1 MASSDTE
8 KQSAASSG
16 ADTPTSTA
24 EQPVPAQAKGTTDA
38 APVEAASK
46 PADQPPPPPDGGL
59 VAWLQVLGSF
69 FLFMNSW
76 GLVNTYGVYQTY
88 YELELLKD
96 KTPDQ
101 ISWIGSLQA
110 CLLLVV
116 GVATGP
122 LFDLGYFNF
131 LLWTGSFLVV
141 FGMMM
146 TSLCTQYWQVML
158 AQGLV
163 IGLGYGCLF
172 VPSVAIVSTYF
183 TTKKSFATGVAAAG
197 SSLGGVIYTIAF
209 SRLQPRIGFPWATR
223 VIGFLALAGLLVSCA
238 VMRVRVLPK
247 SVRRLLEPR
256 AFLEVPYTMFTVGQF
271 VGTMGM
277 WVPFYYVNTYAI
289 DAVGVNTGLAFYL
302 VTILNSTSILGRLV
316 PNYFADKTGPLNIM
330 VPAAACSAVLAFA
343 WIGIKSTAGLIV
355 FCVLYGFTSGAFVS
369 LPAPTVVTLSP
380 SLNVLG
386 ARMGMSFSL
395 AGIGLLIGN
404 PIGGAILR
412 NSGWVGLQCWAGATI
427 VAAAVASLIA
437 RVAKNPKLLGKA

>member
-8 KQSAASSG
+8 KHSASSSG
-16 ADTPTSTA
+16 LDTSGNTA
-24 EQPVPAQAKGTTDA
+24 QTKDAVPADAPAK
-38 APVEAASK
+38 PS
-46 PADQPPPPPDGGL
+46 DQPPAPPDGGL
-59 VAWLQVLGSF
+59 LAWLQVLGSF

-88 YELELLKD
+88 YELDLLRD
-96 KTPDQ
+96 KTPSQ
-101 ISWIGSLQA
+101 ISWVGSLQA
-110 CLLLVV
+110 CLLLVI

-122 LFDLGYFNF
+122 LFDLGYFNL

-163 IGLGYGCLF
+163 VGLGFGCLF

-183 TTKKSFATGVAAAG
+183 TSKKSFATGVAAAG
-197 SSLGGVIYTIAF
+197 SSLGGVIYTITF

-223 VIGFLALAGLLVSCA
+223 VVGFLALAGLCVSCA

-256 AFLEVPYTMFTVGQF
+256 AFLEVPYTMFTIGQF

-277 WVPFYYVNTYAI
+277 WVPFYYVNSYAI
-289 DAVGVNTGLAFYL
+289 AMGVDSTLAFYL
-302 VTILNSTSILGRLV
+302 VTILNATSILGRLV

-330 VPAAACSAVLAFA
+330 APAAACSAVLAFA

-355 FCVLYGFTSGAFVS
+355 FCVLYGFTSGSFVS

-395 AGIGLLIGN
+395 AGIGILIGN
-404 PIGGAILR
+404 PIGGAIL
-412 NSGWVGLQCWAGATI
+412 NSSGWVGVQCWAGATI
-427 VAAAVASLIA
+427 AAAAAASLVA
-437 RVAKNPKLLGKA
+437 RFAKNPALLGKA